1 MARGA
6 LADPVVRAAELWPSA
21 GFRFDDGA
29 GSVRHLTFPQLRDRT
44 AAAAAGLAAAG
55 LGPGDR
61 VGLMLVEPEEFV
73 VTFLAAIRLGVVPVP
88 LFPPRSIGRILAHVR
103 STAAMATAAALRV
116 LVVSPRLRPFVG
128 SLLHDVPSL
137 DRVVPSD
144 VVLAG
149 GPTVRWPVL
158 DRDDVAFL
166 QFTSGSTGDPVGVLV
181 THACLEANAAAIVAG
196 IGAGAGRTVGV
207 SWLPLYHDMGLIGF
221 VVTPLLHGLDVVLL
235 PTGSF
240 LRRPSIWLDA
250 IHRHRGTVTFA
261 PAFAY
266 AMATRRATED
276 DLTRWDLS
284 CLEVAG
290 CGAEPIPSPVLRRFT
305 ELFAARC
312 GLPETA
318 PLPAYGLAEATL
330 AVTMKPLGGPVRVT
344 RRPDGEVISCG
355 VPLPGVGVTVRDPDG
370 GERPDGEEG
379 EIHVT
384 GPSVTPGS
392 LDDPGARPPG
402 AELATGDLG
411 FLLDG
416 ELHVTGRVKDLLIL
430 AGRNLH
436 PQQLEWVAAEVEGAR
451 RGAVVAFSV
460 PSDEGERAVLVLEA
474 PEAAIAGLEAEVRV
488 RLADELGVALHAV
501 VCLAP
506 GTLPRTSSGKP
517 RRAET
522 RRRWLAGTLDSEPA
536 GRLDASLAVTRQLGR
551 SLVSQIRYR
560 KG

>member
-1 MARGA
+1 M
-6 LADPVVRAAELWPSA
+6 ADPVLRAAELWPSA

-29 GSVRHLTFPQLRDRT
+29 GAVRALTFPQLRDRT
-44 AAAAAGLAAAG
+44 ASAAAGLAATG
-55 LGPGDR
+55 LERGDR

-88 LFPPRSIGRILAHVR
+88 LFPPRSIGRVLAHIHH
-103 STAAMATAAALRV
+103 TAAIAAAAALRV
-116 LVVSPRLRPFVG
+116 LVVTPRLRRLVG
-128 SLLHDVPSL
+128 SLVDDVPSL
-137 DRVVPSD
+137 DRIVPSD

-149 GPTVRWPVL
+149 GPAVRWPAL
-158 DRDDVAFL
+158 NRDDVAFL
-166 QFTSGSTGDPVGVLV
+166 QFTSGSTGDPVGVVV
-181 THACLEANAAAIVAG
+181 THACLQANAAAIVAG
-196 IGAGAGRTVGV
+196 IGASAGRTVAV

-221 VVTPLLHGLDVVLL
+221 VITPLLHGLDVVLL

-240 LRRPSIWLDA
+240 LRRPRIWLDA
-250 IHRHRGTVTFA
+250 VHRHRGTATFA

-266 AMATRRATED
+266 ALATRRATED
-276 DLTRWDLS
+276 DLSRWDLS

-330 AVTMKPLGGPVRVT
+330 AVTMKPLGSPVRVT
-344 RRPDGEVISCG
+344 GRPDGEVISCG
-355 VPLPGVGVTVRDPDG
+355 RPLPGVGVTVRDRHGRP
-370 GERPDGEEG
+370 RPDGEEG

-392 LDDPGARPPG
+392 VDDPRARPPG

-416 ELHVTGRVKDLLIL
+416 ELHVTGRLKDLLIL

-436 PQQLEWVAAEVEGAR
+436 PQQVEWAAAEVEGVR

-460 PSDEGERAVLVLEA
+460 PTDDGERAVLVLEA
-474 PEAAIAGLEAEVRV
+474 ADTAVPGIQAEVTARV
-488 RLADELGVALHAV
+488 ADALGVALHAV
-501 VCLAP
+501 VCVAP
-506 GTLPRTSSGKP
+506 GTLPKTSSGKP

-522 RRRWLAGTLDSEPA
+522 RRRWLDGALVPEPA
-536 GRLDASLAVTRQLGR
+536 GRLNASLAVTRQLSR
-551 SLVSQIRYR
+551 SLVAQIRHR
-560 KG
+560 RS